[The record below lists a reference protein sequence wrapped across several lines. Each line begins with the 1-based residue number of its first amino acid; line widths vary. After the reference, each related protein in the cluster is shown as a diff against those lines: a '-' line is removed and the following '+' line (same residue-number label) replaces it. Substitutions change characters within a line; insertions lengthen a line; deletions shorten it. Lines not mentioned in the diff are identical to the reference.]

1 MNRIKDDRQ
10 PYHYLCCFLFVNDD
24 LTHFGNNFDIK
35 TMMTITVE
43 FLFLISA
50 VLPEVEKS

>member
-10 PYHYLCCFLFVNDD
+10 PYHYLCCFFFVNDD